1 MKLRNDKR
9 SGGHSGARDRDG
21 RAQRVRPT
29 RIEPSTFAWVDP
41 LDDLE
46 PVVVEKVV
54 EKIVEKPVVYEKQVV
69 VEKPVLVEKKV
80 LVEKRVDKP
89 VLVEKLVE
97 REFSG
102 GKSTGLKAAL
112 ASRIAKPGAPA
123 SATAPTKT
131 KAIIIGRGPS
141 LAERLANL
149 SPNPKPVLAG
159 ACALLIALF
168 GIALISPSG
177 DQATAQR
184 ASAPFGVTDASGESV
199 PGDLSGDTATADTT
213 INGEKRD
220 PFAAQGYKSSDPAK
234 NEKSSKK
241 SGGKNSSGKKASAD
255 APAVAKPSLYAA
267 NMITYSSYSPWLKVK
282 RRSGG
287 WIEFDGEPT
296 LKVVSIA
303 AGSVELYVV
312 TDVEVLTDKSKKYS
326 YSYPLRTVRLKPG
339 GVVRFADY
347 RDIQGED
354 VEYTVRFRGSE
365 PVQTKSAQR

>member
-1 MKLRNDKR
+1 MKLRNEKR
-9 SGGHSGARDRDG
+9 SGGHSGSRDRNG

-89 VLVEKLVE
+89 MLVEKLVE
-97 REFSG
+97 REFSR
-102 GKSTGLKAAL
+102 GKSAGLKAAL
-112 ASRIAKPGAPA
+112 VSRLAKPGTPA
-123 SATAPTKT
+123 SAPTKT

-168 GIALISPSG
+168 GIALISPSS

-184 ASAPFGVTDASGESV
+184 ASAPFGATDSSGEPV
-199 PGDLSGDTATADTT
+199 PGDLSGDTATADSAVT
-213 INGEKRD
+213 GEKRD
-220 PFAAQGYKSSDPAK
+220 PFAAQGFKSSESSK

-241 SGGKNSSGKKASAD
+241 SGGKKSSGKKASAD

-303 AGSVELYVV
+303 ADSVELYVV
-312 TDVEVLTDKSKKYS
+312 TDVEVLTDKSKKYG

-365 PVQTKSAQR
+365 PVQTKTGQR